1 MFSSGKFSN
10 HINRHRIT
18 YAWLVIL
25 LLVFSA
31 TVSLTLAFFY
41 HEDWANNSIGT
52 SGAVTIT
59 AVGDNNASI
68 QDNGKTCRLVVTLDD
83 YYENL
88 VIPNAPLSLTANCKV
103 NNSTTN
109 PLLRASFKLEFIDK
123 TLGVPV
129 KNNTTIDGFVATMQ
143 GELSTIVTANG
154 WFFQDGYYYYVGTDA
169 TTSAGNTILKEV
181 EFEGSSDTIVPFI
194 NQSIHVPSSINSEF
208 SGYKLKFTIVFQAIQ
223 NYIPNDAGEKM
234 PNTIT
239 NSLKIFNDFADWD
252 ENKEEFVYEITEDGN
267 GIYFGYWPQT
277 IKASNV
283 TITSTTPDADG
294 YYEGSDGERYA
305 KLVTTY
311 DGLVLYDIWEA
322 FCDVNG
328 NVASDGSVMNK
339 DETYYFKV
347 EKLRWTI
354 LSQDETTNRATI
366 LCDSIIQGQP
376 YQPHIVNQNNYYYA
390 TDSSG
395 NILLDDDG
403 NQVYANNY
411 KYSALR
417 NFLTTTFYESAFTSM
432 QKAIIQQIEVDNSAS
447 STASNENSYACENT
461 SDKVW
466 AMSLEELYNM
476 LDLSSDNPLV
486 GHENLFLKPTTDF
499 ARATCSITSNKLATG
514 MNVYQVLEM
523 WNCLTGEE
531 SEDITYEECNDVQ
544 KVLITKFYN
553 SGAWWL
559 RSPYPYDSNGA
570 YVVLSYGYDYADV
583 GNPIIGAVPALQIQ
597 L

>member
-31 TVSLTLAFFY
+31 TISLTLAFFY

-103 NNSTTN
+103 SNSTTN

-129 KNNTTIDGFVATMQ
+129 KNNSTIDGFVANMQ
-143 GELSTIVTANG
+143 GELATIVTANG
-154 WFFQDGYYYYVGTDA
+154 WFLQDGYYYYVGTDA
-169 TTSAGNTILKEV
+169 ITSAGNTILKEV

-194 NQSIHVPSSINSEF
+194 NQSVHVPSSITSEY
-208 SGYKLKFTIVFQAIQ
+208 SGYKLKFTIIFQAIQ

-239 NSLKIFNDFADWD
+239 NSLKIFNDFANWD
-252 ENKEEFVYEITEDGN
+252 ENKEEFVWEYTEDGN

-277 IKASNV
+277 IKADNV

-294 YYEGSDGERYA
+294 FYEGSDGERYA

-311 DGLVLYDIWEA
+311 DGLVSLDFLEFFYYI
-322 FCDVNG
+322 NG
-328 NVASDGSVMNK
+328 NVASDGTVMNK

-354 LSQDETTNRATI
+354 LSQDGTTNRATI
-366 LCDSIIQGQP
+366 LCDSIIQGQQ
-376 YQPHIVNQNNYYYA
+376 YQPYYTYQNSYYYA

-447 STASNENSYACENT
+447 STASDENPYACENT

-466 AMSLEELYNM
+466 AMSFEELYNM
-476 LDLSSDNPLV
+476 IDTSSDNPLV

-499 ARATCSITSNKLATG
+499 ARATCSITNNELASSR
-514 MNVYQVLEM
+514 NVYQVLEM
-523 WNCLTGEE
+523 WNCLTGKE
-531 SEDITYEECNDVQ
+531 SEDITYEECTDVQ
-544 KVLITKFYN
+544 KELITKVYN

-559 RSPYPYDSNGA
+559 RSPTPGYSVRACIVGY
-570 YVVLSYGYDYADV
+570 YGYT
-583 GNPIIGAVPALQIQ
+583 NPYVDAPSYGAVPALQIQ